1 MRTRSYS
8 RGAIAI
14 LLTFGLVSGGGIAAS
29 ATTPPPTSKS
39 IQDNESFEDDLA
51 DGFEVLFTEILQ
63 LDSNGT
69 WKINEGELSK
79 HPEIDRAKIN
89 EVALALTELERLEGS
104 GKLSETRYQTQ
115 GKKEFGMC
123 VLKGIIPGA
132 GLVSID
138 WGKVYSYIKQKLGE
152 SCRSI

>member
-89 EVALALTELERLEGS
+89 EVALALTELERLEEVVNFR
-104 GKLSETRYQTQ
+104 KH
-115 GKKEFGMC
+115 
-123 VLKGIIPGA
+123 GIKHKAEGVWYVRVE
-132 GLVSID
+132 GNNS
-138 WGKVYSYIKQKLGE
+138 W
-152 SCRSI
+152 CRSRLHRLGQSIFLY